1 MTYSPDKHR
10 EELFFLDNFN
20 VDRVFNTIQR
30 ADYVILYY
38 IQSRKEAAPDE
49 KVYLAALAEAM
60 HLSVNQLSKAVGK
73 LQDKGYVIWQTDDEA
88 GRTYVE
94 LTSRATE
101 LMAAE
106 RSWIKRCYEDIR
118 TEIGDEELARTA
130 QNLQRIATI
139 LRENKDSA
147 AVQEEQ

>member
-1 MTYSPDKHR
+1 MTYMPERHR

-30 ADYVILYY
+30 TDYVFLYY

-49 KVYLAALAEAM
+49 KVYLSDLAEAM
-60 HLSVNQLSKAVGK
+60 NLRIPQVSKAIGQ
-73 LQDKGYVIWQTDDEA
+73 LQDKGYVMWKTDDAA

-94 LTSRATE
+94 LTSKATE

-106 RSWIKRCYEDIR
+106 RAWIKRCYEAIR
-118 TEIGDEELARTA
+118 AEIGDDELARTA
-130 QNLQRIATI
+130 QNLQRIAAI
-139 LRENKDSA
+139 LRENKDGENA
-147 AVQEEQ
+147 